1 MYLSA
6 DSVKRLKSAFGNKSI
21 CAMALFLIP
30 NWRFLSSEVSESS
43 SIFIYL
49 NPSPRKVV
57 RFLFYLNPRSR
68 KAVRFLFY
76 LNPRPRKVVRFLF
89 FFHPSPRIAFCVNY
103 FHIRGLG
110 LYFSL
115 INFTSEASDEL
126 FFFILPQ
133 SETSDEQLFPPKR
146 LSDPLRYAEKE
157 KQRKGDGYINLI
169 VTFAV

>member
-1 MYLSA
+1 
-6 DSVKRLKSAFGNKSI
+6 
-21 CAMALFLIP
+21 MALFLIP

-49 NPSPRKVV
+49 NPS
-57 RFLFYLNPRSR
+57 
-68 KAVRFLFY
+68 
-76 LNPRPRKVVRFLF
+76 PRKVVRFLF

>member
-57 RFLFYLNPRSR
+57 RFLFFFHPRSR
-68 KAVRFLFY
+68 KA
-76 LNPRPRKVVRFLF
+76 VRFLF

-110 LYFSL
+110 LYFAL